1 MAPVSNEA
9 GDFASGLVSTMV
21 PAMTA
26 SRRSYALA
34 LAIFVA
40 AAAILWA
47 MGRNPLC
54 TCDRIDLWGPV
65 GPTQS
70 QMLADWYSFS
80 HIVHGFLFYALLK
93 WAAPSW
99 PTGWRFAAAMAIEAA
114 WEVLEN
120 TPMIIDRYR
129 EATAA
134 LGYEGDSILN
144 SLADV
149 AMMAVGFLLARKLP
163 VWASIAIVLAL
174 ELIPLFIIRDNLTL
188 NVWMLLLPTDWLK
201 EWQSA
206 A

>member
-1 MAPVSNEA
+1 
-9 GDFASGLVSTMV
+9 MV
-21 PAMTA
+21 
-26 SRRSYALA
+26 
-34 LAIFVA
+34 
-40 AAAILWA
+40 
-47 MGRNPLC
+47 
-54 TCDRIDLWGPV
+54 
-65 GPTQS
+65 
-70 QMLADWYSFS
+70 
-80 HIVHGFLFYALLK
+80 
-93 WAAPSW
+93 
-99 PTGWRFAAAMAIEAA
+99 
-114 WEVLEN
+114 
-120 TPMIIDRYR
+120 IDRYR

-174 ELIPLFIIRDNLTL
+174 ELIPLFTIRDNLTL

>member
-1 MAPVSNEA
+1 M
-9 GDFASGLVSTMV
+9 
-21 PAMTA
+21 
-26 SRRSYALA
+26 SRDHRSYALA
-34 LAIFVA
+34 VAMFVV
-40 AAAILWA
+40 AAAILFA
-47 MGRNPLC
+47 MGRNPIC
-54 TCDRIDLWGPV
+54 TCGRIDLWGPV

-99 PTGWRFAAAMAIEAA
+99 PVGWRFAAAVAIEAA

-134 LGYEGDSILN
+134 LGYEGDSIVN

-149 AMMAVGFLLARKLP
+149 VMMAVGFLLARKLP
-163 VWASIAIVLAL
+163 LWASIAVVVAL
-174 ELIPLFIIRDNLTL
+174 ELIPLFVIRDNLTL
-188 NVWMLLLPTDWLK
+188 NVWILLLPTDWLRD
-201 EWQSA
+201 WQSA

>member
-1 MAPVSNEA
+1 MSSARRPYLVA
-9 GDFASGLVSTMV
+9 IAIFAS
-21 PAMTA
+21 
-26 SRRSYALA
+26 
-34 LAIFVA
+34 A
-40 AAAILWA
+40 ATVLLL

-54 TCDRIDLWGPV
+54 TCGRIDLWGPV

-70 QMLADWYSFS
+70 QMVADWYSFS
-80 HIVHGFLFYALLK
+80 HVVHGFLFYVLLK

-144 SLADV
+144 SLADI
-149 AMMAVGFLLARKLP
+149 AMMAAGFLLARKLP
-163 VWASIAIVLAL
+163 VWVSVAVVLAL
-174 ELIPLFIIRDNLTL
+174 ELIPLLIIRDNLTL
-188 NVWMLLLPTDWLK
+188 NVWMLLLPTDWLRD
-201 EWQSA
+201 WQSA

>member
-1 MAPVSNEA
+1 MIA
-9 GDFASGLVSTMV
+9 
-21 PAMTA
+21 AMTA
-26 SRRSYALA
+26 TRRSYAIA

-40 AAAILWA
+40 AAAILYL

-54 TCDRIDLWGPV
+54 TCGRVDLWGPV

-93 WAAPSW
+93 WAAPAW

-144 SLADV
+144 SLADI
-149 AMMAVGFLLARKLP
+149 AMMAVGFLLARKIP
-163 VWASIAIVLAL
+163 VWASIAVVLAL
-174 ELIPLFIIRDNLTL
+174 ELIPLFIIRDNLML
-188 NVWMLLLPTDWLK
+188 NVWMLVLPTEWLK
-201 EWQSA
+201 DWQSA